1 MTNSPEPQQTP
12 AGPAYQG
19 RLLDRPDD
27 EVIDQGAAFD
37 IRTVLSRRGMLS
49 LLGAG
54 GVAALAAC
62 TTGSGAGSGS
72 GAAVAA
78 TTAAGEIPE
87 ETNGP
92 YPADGTTDLNILE
105 QSGIERSDIRTNLGG
120 GTPVAG
126 VPLTFTFTL
135 TDLTKNNAP
144 FAGAAVYLWHCDAQ
158 GRYSMYT
165 SGVENET
172 WLRGIQVADAAGRV
186 TFTTVVP
193 GCYQGRWTHFHFEVF
208 GDLASAT
215 DVKNAIATSQVAF
228 PADML
233 SAVYAGDG
241 YAGSARNLARV
252 GTQPA
257 DDGLFGDGDV
267 SLQIPTMSGDVASGY
282 AGSLPVAI
290 DTTTAPGGARMGGG
304 PRR

>member
-19 RLLDRPDD
+19 RLLDRPGE

-37 IRTVLSRRGMLS
+37 IRTVLSRRGMLG

-62 TTGSGAGSGS
+62 TTGVGATTES
-72 GAAVAA
+72 AAA
-78 TTAAGEIPE
+78 TSGTAVGEIPE

-92 YPADGTTDLNILE
+92 YPADGTTDLNILR

-135 TDLTKNNAP
+135 TDMAKGNVP

-165 SGVENET
+165 DGVENET
-172 WLRGIQVADAAGRV
+172 WLRGIQVADDQGRV
-186 TFTTVVP
+186 TFTTIVP

-215 DVKNAIATSQVAF
+215 DAQNAIATSQVAF

-233 SAVYAGDG
+233 EAVYADSR
-241 YAGSARNLARV
+241 YPNSARNLARV
-252 GTQPA
+252 GAQPA
-257 DDGLFGDGDV
+257 DDRLFGDGDV
-267 SLQIPTMSGDVASGY
+267 NLQLPTMTGDVASGY

-290 DTTTAPGGARMGGG
+290 DTTTAPGGGGMGGRP
-304 PRR
+304 PR